1 MNLGTKLKEKWQFVQ
16 RVGVWNSVRYKYGHA
31 MNGRRGRAGATYTIR
46 PKGYPYPLHLR
57 YGTSDPYVFRQ
68 IFVEQEYAPF
78 RASGEIRLIVDCGA
92 NVGFSSAYFL
102 HRFPNARVI
111 AVEPDP
117 ANFALLE
124 QNLRPFGA
132 RAQAINAGIW
142 SHEAGLVVCRYGEEG
157 WRTQVR
163 ECQPG
168 EAPDVQATDIPALLT
183 LSGRERIDLL
193 KVDIEGSE
201 RVLFDAQSRR
211 WLDAVDNIVAEL
223 HGPECEKVFFG
234 ALADAR
240 FDRSTSG
247 ELTICQHI
255 RFTPA
260 RT

>member
-111 AVEPDP
+111 AVEVVERWPVW
-117 ANFALLE
+117 
-124 QNLRPFGA
+124 R
-132 RAQAINAGIW
+132 RAQASRRHW

-168 EAPDVQATDIPALLT
+168 EASLRAGDGHSA
-183 LSGRERIDLL
+183 
-193 KVDIEGSE
+193 
-201 RVLFDAQSRR
+201 LFDCGGVMGQCESLLH
-211 WLDAVDNIVAEL
+211 WLMPSGFIAGNLCDNRC
-223 HGPECEKVFFG
+223 G
-234 ALADAR
+234 
-240 FDRSTSG
+240 
-247 ELTICQHI
+247 Q
-255 RFTPA
+255 
-260 RT
+260 